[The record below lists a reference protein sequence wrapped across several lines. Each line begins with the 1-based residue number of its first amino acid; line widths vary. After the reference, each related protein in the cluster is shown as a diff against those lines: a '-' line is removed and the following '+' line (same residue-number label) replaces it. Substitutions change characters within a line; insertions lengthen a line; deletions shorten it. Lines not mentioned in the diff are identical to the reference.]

1 MLFRSPAG
9 VQPRREIRLLELRRR
24 RQDRVS
30 FLHYA
35 AFVRREQEEETYR
48 MPISETVLEQIKS
61 GRKKVVYMENTY
73 RLGYECM
80 QMIEAYG
87 KKKKMESIFL
97 QPLKLDREILEAG
110 SLDALL
116 AR

>member
-1 MLFRSPAG
+1 MA
-9 VQPRREIRLLELRRR
+9 
-24 RQDRVS
+24 
-30 FLHYA
+30 
-35 AFVRREQEEETYR
+35 VRKWF
-48 MPISETVLEQIKS
+48 I
-61 GRKKVVYMENTY
+61 MENTY

-80 QMIEAYG
+80 QMIETYG

-116 AR
+116 VR

>member
-1 MLFRSPAG
+1 
-9 VQPRREIRLLELRRR
+9 
-24 RQDRVS
+24 
-30 FLHYA
+30 
-35 AFVRREQEEETYR
+35 
-48 MPISETVLEQIKS
+48 
-61 GRKKVVYMENTY
+61 MENTY

-87 KKKKMESIFL
+87 KKKKDGSIFL

-116 AR
+116 VR

>member
-1 MLFRSPAG
+1 MA
-9 VQPRREIRLLELRRR
+9 
-24 RQDRVS
+24 
-30 FLHYA
+30 
-35 AFVRREQEEETYR
+35 VRKRF
-48 MPISETVLEQIKS
+48 IWK
-61 GRKKVVYMENTY
+61 
-73 RLGYECM
+73 LGYECM

-116 AR
+116 VR

>member
-1 MLFRSPAG
+1 MRHLCGGNRKKKHTGCQSVKLFWDRSKVA
-9 VQPRREIRLLELRRR
+9 
-24 RQDRVS
+24 D
-30 FLHYA
+30 
-35 AFVRREQEEETYR
+35 
-48 MPISETVLEQIKS
+48 
-61 GRKKVVYMENTY
+61 KKVVYMENTY

-80 QMIEAYG
+80 QMIETYG